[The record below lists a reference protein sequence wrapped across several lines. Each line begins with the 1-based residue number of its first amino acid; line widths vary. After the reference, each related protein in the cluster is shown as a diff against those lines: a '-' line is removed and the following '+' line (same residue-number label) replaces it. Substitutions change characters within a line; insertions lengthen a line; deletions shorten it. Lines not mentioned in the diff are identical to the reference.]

1 MSTPASTNNTEAE
14 IMKTLRRF
22 SRGITTFD
30 PDLVLS
36 ALDPDDGLLTYQP
49 EERPD
54 ALQRRADIARY
65 IKALNQVIG
74 GFDDTKVVETR
85 TDIVTDDAA
94 HVYVRFWCRIHRI
107 DGQPLDGQVRQTF
120 MLRRHTDGWFVR
132 HYHESRQI
140 PGFPV
145 IDVKE

>member
-1 MSTPASTNNTEAE
+1 MPTLSSTDNVEAE

-30 PDLVLS
+30 PELVLS
-36 ALDPDDGLLTYQP
+36 ALDPHDDFLTYQP

-54 ALQRRADIARY
+54 ALQSRADIARY
-65 IKALNQVIG
+65 VKALDQVIG
-74 GFDDTKVVETR
+74 GFDDTKVIETR
-85 TDIVTDDAA
+85 TDTITEDAA

-120 MLRRHTDGWFVR
+120 VLRRHTDGWFVR